1 MEHFFELTPYLDA
14 ESDKEK
20 LYSTPKRE
28 KWKKEK
34 EKECYCY
41 RCAIIF
47 ALYIYMYNYASA
59 DRSIGFVKRYVT
71 WTRNQKRR
79 RQKRK
84 KGRKEG
90 ERIPFNFV
98 RWTVTLRSEI
108 GRLIAWIKL
117 ASSENNV

>member
-28 KWKKEK
+28 KGKKEK

-71 WTRNQKRR
+71 
-79 RQKRK
+79 
-84 KGRKEG
+84 
-90 ERIPFNFV
+90 
-98 RWTVTLRSEI
+98 
-108 GRLIAWIKL
+108 
-117 ASSENNV
+117 

>member
-1 MEHFFELTPYLDA
+1 MQRAIRRNCTQRQ
-14 ESDKEK
+14 KG
-20 LYSTPKRE
+20 
-28 KWKKEK
+28 KKGKGEGK
-34 EKECYCY
+34 GMLLLSMCNNICV
-41 RCAIIF
+41 IH
-47 ALYIYMYNYASA
+47 IYMYNYASA

-84 KGRKEG
+84 EGRKEG